1 VSRKSRGALPPKS
14 TPEKELKS
22 CLFLHCVEAGGRARN
37 GGSCTPHLIT
47 QGVKLPVAAL
57 ALALSRDV
65 GASHCSYNFPSRGI
79 LRFRGNNVAKMP
91 VARLALLCLAAC
103 CVPQRA
109 GAFASVFAL
118 RTPVL
123 PTLAGRTHV
132 QLAMSRQ
139 QAAPGSPAIVIL
151 PGFGNAAVHTCVY
164 VCLIYIPISIN
175 ISMNISIYMYAQ
187 KCTFIHINICVC
199 IYIYVYI
206 CI

>member
-1 VSRKSRGALPPKS
+1 MSRKSRGALPPKS

-91 VARLALLCLAAC
+91 SPALRCFVSQPAAC
-103 CVPQRA
+103 RNALAPLPAFLRFAPLSSRPWPA
-109 GAFASVFAL
+109 G
-118 RTPVL
+118 
-123 PTLAGRTHV
+123 H
-132 QLAMSRQ
+132 MSNWR
-139 QAAPGSPAIVIL
+139 
-151 PGFGNAAVHTCVY
+151 
-164 VCLIYIPISIN
+164 
-175 ISMNISIYMYAQ
+175 
-187 KCTFIHINICVC
+187 
-199 IYIYVYI
+199 
-206 CI
+206 